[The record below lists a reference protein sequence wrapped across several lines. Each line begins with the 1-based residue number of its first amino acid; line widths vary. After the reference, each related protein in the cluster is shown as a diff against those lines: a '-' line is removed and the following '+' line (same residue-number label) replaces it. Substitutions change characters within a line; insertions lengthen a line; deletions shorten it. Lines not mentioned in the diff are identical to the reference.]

1 MKRKLK
7 ITVAVV
13 LGTVLLAG
21 ISFGAFVAA
30 MYIEAATFDVKGT
43 PFESK
48 YYMDGEG
55 LFLADIPRDEYIT
68 DGAEYVVE
76 GERIFDIR
84 SYGASPEADFKTNRR
99 AINAAIT
106 EASEA
111 GGGVVEVSGGV
122 YTAANIELKSKL
134 PSV

>member
-48 YYMDGEG
+48 YHMDEEG

-76 GERIFDIR
+76 GEQIFDIR

-99 AINAAIT
+99 
-106 EASEA
+106 
-111 GGGVVEVSGGV
+111 
-122 YTAANIELKSKL
+122 
-134 PSV
+134 